1 MTGKEKKIKNERAVK
16 LGSVSLIGAAIVLAV
31 VILVNVAVNVLPSR
45 FTKYNLSQ
53 NGVYDISDAT
63 KALVSGVKD
72 KVSIYVVSET
82 SAVDKVT
89 LEYAK
94 RLADLNSNIVCEQI
108 DPNIKPLF
116 VGNYTDE
123 TLDSSETSIIVANQS
138 NGRSK
143 VVTQSEIY
151 YRMYT
156 DQEVMMYYYYYGQEV
171 DNPTYFDAEN
181 CLATAID
188 YVTTD
193 KLPTVYYTSGHG
205 ETAID
210 ATFSKLLEA
219 ENIVLKQ
226 ITTLSSAMVPD
237 DADVVIVN
245 SPTYDFTENETAT
258 LSAYVDG
265 GGKVILIT
273 NLGDALSSIDL
284 PNIYA
289 FTRSLGLDYGYS
301 LVCEGSASYY
311 EQTQPLVYAQV
322 AENEYTTGLQS
333 NVRIIMPGAH
343 EIIISDEAI
352 DGVTVSE
359 MLTTSVQGYA
369 KDLTTFAEKSDSKD
383 PYKKE
388 DGDKEGKI
396 TIGAVASKGDGSL
409 LWFSSDM
416 MLNGNYASRYANVAY
431 MMSVITKLSGK
442 TTVAT
447 ASAKALQVEA
457 LNVSEGSSNTWG
469 IILIGVV
476 PLILLAAGIIIWYRR
491 KVR

>member
-72 KVSIYVVSET
+72 KVSIYVVSE
-82 SAVDKVT
+82 SSSVDKVT

-116 VGNYTDE
+116 IGNYTDE

-143 VVTQSEIY
+143 VITQSEIY

-210 ATFSKLLEA
+210 STVSRLIEA
-219 ENIVLKQ
+219 ENIDLKQ
-226 ITTLSSAMVPD
+226 LATLTSEKVPD
-237 DADVVIVN
+237 DADIVIVN
-245 SPTYDFTENETAT
+245 SPTYDFTEDETAL
-258 LSAYVDG
+258 LSEFIDG

-273 NLGDALSSIDL
+273 GIGDNLLFIDL
-284 PNIYA
+284 PKLYGFA
-289 FTRSLGLDYGYS
+289 EEYGLVYNQA
-301 LVCEGSASYY
+301 LALEGSSSYY
-311 EQTQPLVYAQV
+311 YRAPYYILPQIAESAYSDAVPSNTYIVMPL
-322 AENEYTTGLQS
+322 
-333 NVRIIMPGAH
+333 AH
-343 EIIISDEAI
+343 EII
-352 DGVTVSE
+352 VSE
-359 MLTTSVQGYA
+359 ELPEGVSVSELLTTSVKGYV
-369 KDLTTFAEKSDSKD
+369 KENIVYDENFTVEKSDSD
-383 PYKKE
+383 R
-388 DGDKEGKI
+388 EGKI
-396 TIGAVASKGDGSL
+396 VLGAQADKGDGAL
-409 LWFSSDM
+409 LWFSASDII
-416 MLNGNYASRYANVAY
+416 NGATAGSYSNVTY